1 MMVPDTEEVNKEDKT
16 CLICMDTTRNLIEEV
31 NVIYNMP
38 FLIKNCDCLCNIHY
52 SCLEKWIK
60 NNSVCPICRKA
71 IISEKLLSENI
82 TTVYIYEDDVPMIHD
97 DMQNL
102 IQTQTYSSTQ
112 TPNQQIIYVVPNKA
126 TVCIQTIFLILFIFV
141 LISLTNYFLI

>member
-1 MMVPDTEEVNKEDKT
+1 
-16 CLICMDTTRNLIEEV
+16 
-31 NVIYNMP
+31 MP

-102 IQTQTYSSTQ
+102 IQTQTHGPHTHSGPQ
-112 TPNQQIIYVVPNKA
+112 PLGQQIIYVVPNKA